1 MEPPPIMPATTYQL
15 TLAFPDFS
23 QYKVTIILK
32 LIMIL
37 VVMFDFIRNY
47 FITTTELWF
56 PGERP
61 VPRTRSS
68 CRLFGKTPL
77 DGASYH
83 TAQEERGEEEENQ
96 NINETIRIRKQ
107 EICGPKKTRN
117 A

>member
-1 MEPPPIMPATTYQL
+1 MPATTYQL

-107 EICGPKKTRN
+107 EICGPKKNNERMT
-117 A
+117 